1 MRTSKTRP
9 AGPAGRPARTVAHD
23 TVVAVLRAADLVRRQ
38 TAAIV
43 EPAGITVQQF
53 NVLRILRGADAAGAG
68 GLPTLEVGSR
78 MIEQT
83 PGVTRLLDRLEAKRL
98 VSRERCAADRRQ
110 HLCRITPLG
119 LDVLA
124 GLDRAILEGSRQI
137 LVGLTSRQQG
147 ALVDLLRAVVGAH
160 EGSSRPGGTSAGQSD
175 TSVTKR
181 G

>member
-1 MRTSKTRP
+1 MRTAKSRP
-9 AGPAGRPARTVAHD
+9 AGPAGRPPRSAAHD
-23 TVVAVLRAADLVRRQ
+23 AVVAVLRAADVVRRQ

-53 NVLRILRGADAAGAG
+53 NVLRILRGAEAAGRG

-124 GLDRAILEGSRQI
+124 GLDQAIFHSSRQVLI
-137 LVGLTSRQQG
+137 GITSRQQG
-147 ALVDLLRAVVGAH
+147 ALAGLLGAVMAAH
-160 EGSSRPGGTSAGQSD
+160 DRGSRPGGTSAGQPD
-175 TSVTKR
+175 TTVTKR
-181 G
+181 T